1 MSEENEGNVPDESNY
16 LSGSK
21 ISLPGL
27 PLYENGELTGNEHVY
42 DMHPRGNITVLEMD
56 TFFEFIA
63 NADKPVLVDFWAL
76 WCAPCAGMIPIYE
89 EIAAEQDSFYVA
101 KVNVDKCKPLAS
113 QYSIMVIPTA
123 VLFKDGKPVASL
135 EGTASK
141 EDILGSIGQF
151 L

>member
-1 MSEENEGNVPDESNY
+1 MEQQKHDVYSSAKVTFP
-16 LSGSK
+16 
-21 ISLPGL
+21 
-27 PLYENGELTGNEHVY
+27 PLVDNQAFKSVKN
-42 DMHPRGNITVLEMD
+42 MIIKTVLEMD